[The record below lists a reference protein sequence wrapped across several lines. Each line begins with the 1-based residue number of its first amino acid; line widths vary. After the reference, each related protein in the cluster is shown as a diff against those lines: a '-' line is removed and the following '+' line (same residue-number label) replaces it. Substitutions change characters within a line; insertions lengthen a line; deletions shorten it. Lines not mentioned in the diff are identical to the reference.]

1 MNSLL
6 FERDLLYPTQNV
18 IDPGILHVK
27 LLSPANS
34 RIPVI
39 IESKS
44 MHSAIENINTI
55 IDILQKEI
63 FDRINIKIFENTL
76 VYLKLNEADKLN
88 YSGVDC
94 MQVISNEDDV
104 ITYKPADME
113 YIV

>member
-6 FERDLLYPTQNV
+6 FERDLLYPTQNI

-27 LLSPANS
+27 LLSPTNS

-44 MHSAIENINTI
+44 IHSAIDNIKTI

-76 VYLKLNEADKLN
+76 VYLKLNELDKLN
-88 YSGVDC
+88 CSGVEC
-94 MQVISNEDDV
+94 MQIIFDGDDD
-104 ITYKPADME
+104 ITYKPADLE

>member
-44 MHSAIENINTI
+44 VHSAVDNIKTI
-55 IDILQKEI
+55 IDVMQKEI
-63 FDRINIKIFENTL
+63 FDRINIKIYENTI
-76 VYLKLNEADKLN
+76 VYLKLNGLDKLN
-88 YSGVDC
+88 YGGVEC
-94 MQVISNEDDV
+94 MQVIFEESGD
-104 ITYKPADME
+104 ITYKPVDLE
-113 YIV
+113 CIV

>member
-1 MNSLL
+1 MHSLL

-27 LLSPANS
+27 LLSPTNS

-44 MHSAIENINTI
+44 VHSAVDNIKTI
-55 IDILQKEI
+55 VDILQKEI

-76 VYLKLNEADKLN
+76 VYLKLNELDKLN
-88 YSGVDC
+88 YGGVEC
-94 MQVISNEDDV
+94 MQVILKDDDG
-104 ITYKPADME
+104 IIYKPIDLE